1 MSFIDHDL
9 CRRCGTADGPSHTTA
24 ECERVRAQR
33 AEAQRAHDSQ
43 KTAPDSSLPVVTRRA
58 DGKRFRIVC
67 QARSPDGPVD
77 LVACDGPPFERA
89 TVGGLVFVHAYDAAR
104 TAPAD
109 ADKCG
114 RGRFCPWMRTALA
127 AENTTGVAFI
137 AREMEHPD
145 TLAVVTRVVA
155 SVQGARS
162 IVVRACPACGGNPN
176 EETVCR

>member
-33 AEAQRAHDSQ
+33 AEAQRA
-43 KTAPDSSLPVVTRRA
+43 
-58 DGKRFRIVC
+58 
-67 QARSPDGPVD
+67 
-77 LVACDGPPFERA
+77 
-89 TVGGLVFVHAYDAAR
+89 YDAAR

-109 ADKCG
+109 AGKCG
-114 RGRFCPWMRTALA
+114 RGRFCPWMSTALA

-145 TLAVVTRVVA
+145 TLAMVTRVVA
-155 SVQGARS
+155 SVQGART
-162 IVVRACPACGGNPN
+162 IIARACPACGGNPN
-176 EETVCR
+176 EETVYR